1 MSEVVVRQDG
11 PLLEVVIDRPKKKN
25 SITFAMYDEL
35 CAAFAKARETPA
47 IRVLLLSGAGDI
59 FTAGNDLGDF
69 LNVGAQDPATLP
81 PMRFIQALLDLE
93 KPLVVAVNGAAVG
106 IGTTMLLH
114 ADLVYASETAKFSTP
129 FVSLGLVPEAA
140 SSILLPQRIGTAAA
154 TDMLLRGAVLDA
166 ARAAAVG
173 LVNEVV
179 PATAD
184 VLAFARDR
192 ARELAQKPPTAVRL
206 TKALLRGHHE
216 EVRARVHAEGVHFG
230 AQLVSAEAR
239 EAFTAFME
247 RRAPD
252 FSKF

>member
-11 PLLEVVIDRPKKKN
+11 ALLEVVIDRPKKKN

-69 LNVGAQDPATLP
+69 LDVGALDPATLP

-114 ADLVYASETAKFSTP
+114 ADLVYASESAKFSTP

-179 PATAD
+179 PGD
-184 VLAFARDR
+184 VVAFARER

-216 EVRARVHAEGVHFG
+216 EVRARVAAEGVHFG